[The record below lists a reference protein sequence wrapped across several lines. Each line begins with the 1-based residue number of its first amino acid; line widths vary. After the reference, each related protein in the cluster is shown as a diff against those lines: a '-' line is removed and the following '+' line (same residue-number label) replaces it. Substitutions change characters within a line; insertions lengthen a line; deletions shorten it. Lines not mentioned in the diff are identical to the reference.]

1 MKRYDTVDDYIEGN
15 TKWYE
20 ELKLLRRLLSSTDLV
35 ECVKWG
41 APCYTINGKNVIGI
55 GAFKSYVGLWFHQGA
70 FLNDR
75 AKVLLNA
82 NEGVTKGLRQWRF
95 DSIEKIDEELV
106 LSYIEKA
113 IQNQK
118 DGKEIKISKNKPL
131 IIDPVLESALNSDE
145 ALRSHFETFTL
156 SKKREFAEHILSAKQ
171 EKTKLSRL
179 EKIIPMIK
187 SNVGLNDK
195 YRNC

>member
-1 MKRYDTVDDYIEGN
+1 MKSYLTVDAYIDGN
-15 TKWYE
+15 VQWHD
-20 ELKLLRRLLSSTDLV
+20 ELLLLRRLLTSTELT

-41 APCYTINGKNVIGI
+41 APCYTINGKNVVGI

-70 FLNDR
+70 FLKDN
-75 AKVLLNA
+75 ANVLLNA

-95 DSIEKIDEELV
+95 ESLKDIDETLV
-106 LSYIEKA
+106 LKYVDEA

-118 DGKEIKISKNKPL
+118 AGKEIKIQKNKPL
-131 IIDPVLESALNSDE
+131 MIDPILEDALQKDE
-145 ALRSHFETFTL
+145 VLRSHFDTFTL
-156 SKKREFAEHILSAKQ
+156 SKKREFTEHISSAKQ

-187 SNVGLNDK
+187 SNIGLNDK